1 MPDLGPKRMK
11 LAHLMDAVRLF
22 IEAELY
28 IADCHL
34 SLRILSGARLLKSSV
49 ENQALFLKHV
59 TLSLRIIGFGVL
71 DTNHHSMIVAAIIK
85 LVVLLARGSH

>member
-1 MPDLGPKRMK
+1 MK

-28 IADCHL
+28 IVDCHL
-34 SLRILSGARLLKSSV
+34 SLRILSGARLLKFSV

-59 TLSLRIIGFGVL
+59 TLSLKVIGFEVL

>member
-1 MPDLGPKRMK
+1 MDLGLKQMK
-11 LAHLMDAVRLF
+11 LAHLMGAVRLF

-28 IADCHL
+28 IVDCHL

-59 TLSLRIIGFGVL
+59 KLSLRVIGFRVL
-71 DTNHHSMIVAAIIK
+71 GTNHHSMIVAAIIK

>member
-1 MPDLGPKRMK
+1 MQDLGPKRMK

-59 TLSLRIIGFGVL
+59 TLSLKVIGFEVL